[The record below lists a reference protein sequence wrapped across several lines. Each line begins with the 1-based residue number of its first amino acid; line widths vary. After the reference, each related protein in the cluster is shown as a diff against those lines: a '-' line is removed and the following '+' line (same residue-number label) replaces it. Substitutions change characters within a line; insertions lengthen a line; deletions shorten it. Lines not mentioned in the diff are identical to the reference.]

1 VGSLKTTLAGIQFQV
16 YKPTGFNLL
25 GGLLVTSATLL
36 NDLNTTLG
44 GLIGNVLSPVVDPLV
59 NGLLNTL
66 GINLNQV
73 EVGANLSCR
82 PHGQAALVN

>member
-1 VGSLKTTLAGIQFQV
+1 MSGIQFQV

-25 GGLLVTSATLL
+25 GGLLTTAGTVL
-36 NDLNTTLG
+36 NGLNSTLG
-44 GLIGNVLSPVVDPLV
+44 TVIGGVLSPILDPVV
-59 NGLLNTL
+59 NSLLSNL
-66 GINLNQV
+66 GVNLNAV